1 MRKIQAKTPVKPL
14 RESLRESQS
23 LLHQMLP
30 PHVAEALREGRKV
43 EPEYFKAVT
52 IFFSD
57 IVGFTDISSSM
68 GPTKVMSM
76 LDRLYQELDNITRKY
91 GLFKVETIGDAYMCV
106 GGLPEPQDNHTA
118 RVARFALDAVRAAN
132 GVLIDEENP
141 DAGYVQIR
149 AGFHSGP
156 VVASVVGDLNPRY
169 CLFGDSVNTASRME
183 SNSVKNKIHCSEKSA
198 KILMLQASKEVALTC
213 RGELAIKGK
222 GTVITYWVK
231 PAKQRSPSLHHE
243 VAEAWASLPGSTA
256 EWA

>member
-30 PHVAEALREGRKV
+30 PHVAEALREGRKVGSRGATLILAAAACRHPHQPRLIPVSAACPQV

-91 GLFKVETIGDAYMCV
+91 GLFKVETIGDA
-106 GGLPEPQDNHTA
+106 
-118 RVARFALDAVRAAN
+118 
-132 GVLIDEENP
+132 
-141 DAGYVQIR
+141 
-149 AGFHSGP
+149 
-156 VVASVVGDLNPRY
+156 
-169 CLFGDSVNTASRME
+169 
-183 SNSVKNKIHCSEKSA
+183 
-198 KILMLQASKEVALTC
+198 
-213 RGELAIKGK
+213 
-222 GTVITYWVK
+222 
-231 PAKQRSPSLHHE
+231 
-243 VAEAWASLPGSTA
+243 
-256 EWA
+256 